1 VVRWLGE
8 KRKQK
13 NFLDALH
20 LHYSMFCFVLV
31 VCLFYLI
38 WTPSEKDP
46 SKENETRG
54 TAAPLF
60 SALGPISLGPLLEQN
75 PTQKARAVMSNTLV
89 DLSSSMPL
97 P

>member
-1 VVRWLGE
+1 MAG
-8 KRKQK
+8 QK
-13 NFLDALH
+13 EEAEEFPRCVTSALFH
-20 LHYSMFCFVLV
+20 VLFCLF

-46 SKENETRG
+46 SQENETRG
-54 TAAPLF
+54 MAAPLF

-75 PTQKARAVMSNTLV
+75 PTQKARAALSYTLV
-89 DLSSSMPL
+89 DLPSSVPF